1 MRISQ
6 IKLSTDARLVIGIAL
21 VLTFVL
27 SSFLYI
33 SYDRVRSI
41 NSFWQAQ
48 QGEETRKTTALAELH
63 RHMGY
68 NGLIHSFKN
77 FVLRQDKEYKDKA
90 EVKMALAL
98 DAIQQLV
105 DLEPPK
111 PELEDLEIVRNIIL
125 EYRDRLAD
133 ADLAFKS
140 GLNPVEVDKLVRVD
154 DTLSA
159 AAMSKLAEANMR
171 QHNEALASTDREIDA
186 TLKIFLGGLMG
197 VPIIVIAAIFMM
209 RYIFRLNEM
218 RVQNE
223 QQSELLHLT
232 LESIDQG
239 ISMVDDKLNLV
250 VMNDRFYELLDFP
263 KDQMPIGTPLR
274 KAFEINANR
283 GEYGP
288 GDINEQINER
298 LALAQ
303 KMEPHQF
310 TRTRP
315 DGTVLEIRGEPIASG
330 GFVTTYSDITVRIR
344 AEQEA
349 KAAQAR
355 LVDAISVMDEAF
367 VYFDSNE
374 KLILCNDK
382 YREYYPKSADLFVPG
397 NSFAHI
403 IREGAKR
410 GEYTIPK
417 DDIEAWVQI
426 RSEEHSKSDRTFER
440 KMSSGRWLKITDR
453 RTPDGGS
460 IGFRVDIT
468 QLKEAREK
476 AEAAN
481 IAKSAFLANM
491 SHEIRTPMNAIIG
504 LSRLALKGDIAPRT
518 RDYLE
523 KVYASAHA
531 LLGIINDILDF
542 SKLEAG
548 KVELESVPFNLEDVL
563 QNVGTL
569 INDAVEQKN
578 LEVLFW
584 IAPNIPH
591 QLIGDPLRL
600 GQILTNLTSN
610 AVKFTKS
617 GEVIIRVEV
626 EKLTKEDGHFII
638 SVTDTGIGM
647 TKEQLDKLFRP
658 FTQADSTT
666 TRQFGGTGL
675 GLTISKE
682 LVDLMGGALSVDS
695 TPGKGSTFRVEL
707 PFALQQD
714 IEPRTLPK
722 SIDPS
727 RIRVMIVDDNI
738 TALDILSDTLV
749 SLNFKLVDCF
759 QNATE
764 ALQQITE
771 RHNTDQAYDL
781 ILLDWRMPEMD
792 GIEMAKHVQA
802 LDGPGKQPGI
812 FLISAHGR
820 QDVMRKADE
829 MGLAAFL
836 TKPINTSLL
845 IDAICEY
852 YANDDSRMNNRKHI
866 DGGETSRY
874 GILQGLRVM
883 VVEDNSIN
891 QQVASGILEEVGVL
905 VELCDNGKIAVERL
919 TRDQTGVDLIL
930 MDLQMPVMDGY
941 EATRQIQ
948 ALPHMEKIPVIA
960 MTAHAMAEERDACLA
975 AGMIDHVSKPIDTL
989 QLFETLSKWAPGKHA
1004 LTVVEKPSSPVPT
1017 PAAKPAAKNE
1027 VILPDQAEGMNF
1039 ADAKARL
1046 GLDDAFFLKLLRDF
1060 NAKYADFETQM
1071 SELLSAGDAE
1081 AASRLV
1087 HTIAGLAGTV
1097 GAETLLETAR
1107 DVEHAI
1113 NANGIEGVD
1122 TSAVFA
1128 AHAEVKRTL
1137 DLLTGAAETP
1147 ARPQKKSVASDANT
1161 KALKKLIPDF
1171 DQAFASRKVSIRKR
1185 LGEFEA
1191 ALNGVANEEFQ
1202 ALSRAAGNLDFDK
1215 ARKILHKI
1223 RDGIE
1228 NNEGERS

>member
-1 MRISQ
+1 MRINK

-21 VLTFVL
+21 FLTFVL

-33 SYDRVRSI
+33 SYDRVHSI
-41 NSFWQAQ
+41 NNAWQEQ
-48 QGEETRKTTALAELH
+48 QENETRKTTALAELH

-77 FVLRQDKEYKDKA
+77 YILRQDRKYKGKA
-90 EVKMALAL
+90 EVNMALAL

-105 DLEPPK
+105 ELEPTQ
-111 PELEDLEIVRNIIL
+111 PEVEALEIVRNVIL
-125 EYRDRLAD
+125 EYRDRLSD
-133 ADLAFKS
+133 ADLAFKN

-171 QHNEALASTDREIDA
+171 QHEEALESTDRAIEG
-186 TLKIFLGGLMG
+186 TLRIFIGGLMG

-209 RYIFRLNEM
+209 RYIFRLNDIRAEFE
-218 RVQNE
+218 R
-223 QQSELLHLT
+223 QSELLHLT

-250 VMNDRFYELLDFP
+250 VMNDRFYALLDFP
-263 KDQMPIGTPLR
+263 KEEMPIGIPLR
-274 KAFEINANR
+274 KAFEINAKR

-288 GDINEQINER
+288 GDIDQQVDER
-298 LALAQ
+298 LSLAK
-303 KMEPHQF
+303 KMEAHQF
-310 TRTRP
+310 IRTRP

-344 AEQEA
+344 AEREA
-349 KAAQAR
+349 KDAQAR

-367 VYFDSNE
+367 VYFDADD

-397 NSFAHI
+397 NTFEHI

-410 GEYTIPK
+410 GEYTLLNE
-417 DDIEAWVQI
+417 DMEAWVKT
-426 RSEEHSKSDRTFER
+426 RSEGHRTSDRTFER
-440 KMSSGRWLKITDR
+440 KMSSGRWLKVTDR

-468 QLKEAREK
+468 QLKEAQEK

-504 LSRLALKGDIAPRT
+504 LSRLALKGEIAPRT

-548 KVELESVPFNLEDVL
+548 KVELENVPFNLEDVL

-569 INDAVEQKN
+569 INDVAGQKD

-584 IAPNIPH
+584 ATPSIPRL
-591 QLIGDPLRL
+591 LIGDPLRL

-610 AVKFTKS
+610 AVKFTKD
-617 GEVIIRVEV
+617 GEVIIRIEV
-626 EKLTKEDGHFII
+626 EKLTKESGHFII

-647 TKEQLDKLFRP
+647 TKEQVDKLFKP

-695 TPGKGSTFRVEL
+695 TPGKGSTFRVNI
-707 PFALQQD
+707 PFQLQQGV
-714 IEPRTLPK
+714 EPRSLPK

-727 RIRVMIVDDNI
+727 KIRVLIVDDNL
-738 TALDILSDTLV
+738 TALDILSDTFA
-749 SLNFKLVDCF
+749 SLNFNQIDCL
-759 QNATE
+759 QSPTDALEKIKACYNTE
-764 ALQQITE
+764 
-771 RHNTDQAYDL
+771 HAYDL
-781 ILLDWRMPEMD
+781 LLIDWRMPEMD
-792 GIEMAKHVQA
+792 GIELAKRIQS

-820 QDVMRKADE
+820 QDIMRKADE
-829 MGLAAFL
+829 MGFAAFL

-845 IDAICEY
+845 IDAISEY
-852 YANDDSRMNNRKHI
+852 YAIGAGEVDHDKHTDDNNASTFAALR
-866 DGGETSRY
+866 
-874 GILQGLRVM
+874 GLRVL

-891 QQVASGILEEVGVL
+891 QQVATGILDEVGVL
-905 VELCDNGKIAVERL
+905 VELADNGKIAVERL
-919 TRDQTGVDLIL
+919 TKDPTGIDIIL

-941 EATRQIQ
+941 EATRQIL
-948 ALPHMEKIPVIA
+948 ALPSMGKIPIIA
-960 MTAHAMAEERDACLA
+960 MTAHAMAEEREACLA
-975 AGMIDHVSKPIDTL
+975 AGMSDHVSKPIDAT
-989 QLFETLSKWAPGKHA
+989 QLFETLSKWSSGKQA
-1004 LTVVEKPSSPVPT
+1004 ESAMKNPQIPATSATAQPAVGGPVT
-1017 PAAKPAAKNE
+1017 
-1027 VILPDQAEGMNF
+1027 LPDQDDGMNF
-1039 ADAKARL
+1039 ADAKKRL

-1060 NAKYADFETQM
+1060 NVKYADFENQM
-1071 SELLSAGDAE
+1071 TGFLAAGDAE
-1081 AASRLV
+1081 SASRLV
-1087 HTIAGLAGTV
+1087 HTISGLAGTI
-1097 GAETLLETAR
+1097 GAETLLQTAR

-1113 NANGIEGVD
+1113 NANGTDDID
-1122 TSAVFA
+1122 TTAVYA
-1128 AHAEVKRTL
+1128 AHAEVKNTL
-1137 DLLTGAAETP
+1137 DRLTGVAVEP
-1147 ARPQKKSVASDANT
+1147 ARQQEKSAAGSADT
-1161 KALKKLIPDF
+1161 EALKKLIPDF
-1171 DQAFASRKVSIRKR
+1171 DQAFASRKMSIRRR
-1185 LGEFEA
+1185 LGDLEA
-1191 ALNGVANEEFQ
+1191 ALNGVANEQFQ
-1202 ALSRAAGNLDFDK
+1202 ALSKAAANLDFDK
-1215 ARKILHKI
+1215 ARECLHKI
-1223 RDGIE
+1223 RDEIGDQ
-1228 NNEGERS
+1228 EGKTS